1 MANMA
6 EVRSFFWAIYSDV
19 FICPSRVF
27 SDVAGMYE
35 LDEEALAEEVRRRG
49 ARRVVIQLPEG
60 LKRFGPRLASVVEGA
75 GAVALV
81 LVDPCYGACGVAFQ
95 EAVELDADLIV
106 HYGHSRM
113 LSEHPIPTIYFDARM
128 DVDLERPVREALKLL
143 GGCRRVGVATTLQ
156 HVHKLND
163 VRRLLVDGGMDVVVG
178 VSERTEYPGQ
188 VIGCDY
194 GAVKSVEKEVDGFLF
209 VGGRFHGLGA
219 QLSTLKPVVVAD
231 PYEGRAYTLREDA
244 DRMLRRRYADIAEAR
259 EAESFGV
266 IVGVLPGQRR
276 TRVAMEAKRM
286 LEKAGRKATLL
297 AARYITPEALSGF
310 RTVEAFVNTACPRI
324 SLDDAH
330 RFERPI
336 LTFRELM
343 VMLGRLRWEDICSG
357 GWFGN

>member
-1 MANMA
+1 MVMPLFAP
-6 EVRSFFWAIYSDV
+6 
-19 FICPSRVF
+19 PSRVF
-27 SDVAGMYE
+27 LGVYVFLDVAGMYE
-35 LDEEALAEEVRRRG
+35 LDEDALVREVRRRG

-60 LKRFGPRLASVVEGA
+60 LKRFGPHLASVVESA
-75 GAVALV
+75 GAVAMV
-81 LVDPCYGACGVAFQ
+81 LVDPCYGACGVALQ

-128 DVDLERPVREALKLL
+128 DVDLERPIREALKLL

-156 HVHKLND
+156 HVHKLDD
-163 VRRLLVDGGMDVVVG
+163 VRRLLVDGGIDVVVG
-178 VSERTEYPGQ
+178 ASKRTEYPGQ

-194 GAVKSVEKEVDGFLF
+194 EAIKSIENEVDGFLF

-219 QLSTLKPVVVAD
+219 QLSTPKPVVVAD
-231 PYEGRAYTLREDA
+231 PYEGRAYTLRDEA
-244 DRMLRRRYADIAEAR
+244 DRTLRRRYASIIEAR
-259 EAESFGV
+259 DAENFGV

-276 TRVAMEAKRM
+276 IHMAMEAKRM
-286 LEKAGRKATLL
+286 LEEAGRKATLL
-297 AARYITPEALSGF
+297 AARFITPEALAGF

-324 SLDDAH
+324 SLDDAQ